1 MANTNGMEHLMHGIS
16 SLAAA
21 ALLAVSSSY
30 AQSACDKM
38 DKVSAVWL
46 PIMQTTAYYVAIE
59 DKMFEKACIEIE
71 SNKLESPNQIID
83 ALIAERADFGPPGA
97 AAGIAMIAESKFP
110 GKLKIF
116 GLQGGGIKVDRI
128 NDGLIT
134 KPDSTITQFSDLKG
148 KTLGHVPGIQWRT
161 ISRHMVRAAGLDP
174 DTDVRLV
181 ELAVAM
187 QVPAAVGGTV
197 DATLSLEPVGSIAVA
212 SAKAKRAITNPV
224 AAVIADPFYSGASII
239 TTKFLRERPLVAKRV
254 VAVLDE
260 ATDLVNAN
268 FEKYKTALPTY
279 TAIKKDQLEF
289 IAQPYLR
296 GMKDLN
302 EIDIKSYQA
311 LVDIFAKEGVLQSPI
326 NVKDKLLTKA
336 DLGD

>member
-1 MANTNGMEHLMHGIS
+1 MCTAIAVLAISATN
-16 SLAAA
+16 
-21 ALLAVSSSY
+21 
-30 AQSACDKM
+30 AQAACDKM

-46 PIMQTTAYYVAIE
+46 PIMQTTAYFVALE
-59 DKMFEKACIEIE
+59 EKMFEKACIEIE

-110 GKLKIF
+110 GKLKVF

-134 KPDSTITQFSDLKG
+134 KPDSTISKFADLKG

-161 ISRHMVRAAGLDP
+161 ISRYMVRSAGLDP
-174 DTDVRLV
+174 DTDVKLV
-181 ELAVAM
+181 ELAVSM
-187 QVPAAVGGTV
+187 QAPAVIGGTV

-212 SAKAKRAITNPV
+212 STKAKRAMTNP
-224 AAVIADPFYSGASII
+224 AAALIADPFYSGASIM

-268 FEKYKTALPTY
+268 FDKYKGALPNY
-279 TAIKKDQLEF
+279 TPIKQDQLGM

-296 GMKDLN
+296 GMKDIN
-302 EIDIKSYQA
+302 DVDIKSYQL
-311 LVDIFAKEGVLQSPI
+311 LVDIFVKEGVLSSPM
-326 NVKDKLLTKA
+326 NVKDKLLTSA
-336 DLGD
+336 DLGN